1 MMEINQCAV
10 PAVYILI
17 FFLGYPSQWLLTQ
30 LEPAP
35 LTKNELIVSNVI
47 LVLIWITYTQSVF
60 VDAGIIPKDWIA
72 KKELGAEKGDEHGD
86 ASGKETG
93 LDIAGKSRKW
103 CRKCDAAK
111 PPRAHHC
118 KECKRCIPK
127 MDHHCPWTNNCVS
140 HTTFPH
146 FLRFLLYTTFGLS
159 LLQYFLFIRLSH
171 LWSNLD
177 MPSYLGPTPFQL
189 GHLFAV
195 LLTNSITL
203 FILGVLLL
211 RNLWCLAI
219 NQTTIEGWEIER
231 HRTLLRRARQ
241 YGGYLPSPD
250 GTKIRIKKQEFPYD
264 IGIWSNIVQGMNS
277 RNPLQWLNPL
287 APTPSLSS
295 GLSFETNGFEDEGT
309 VWPPPDPDRAYRRN
323 ATAVNA
329 DAFRFAESDL
339 NAEDTVAAFKMRQA
353 EDAVRR
359 RRPYAGAVERDAVE
373 DEMDGDMVRDEEDY
387 AYGDDA
393 SDDVEEEEEET
404 ERRKNG
410 KEREGE
416 AAWRNSEGERLKD
429 FGVDEDVEF
438 YDEQDDDVPLSQL
451 IARRQ
456 AAAANSH

>member
-1 MMEINQCAV
+1 
-10 PAVYILI
+10 
-17 FFLGYPSQWLLTQ
+17 
-30 LEPAP
+30 
-35 LTKNELIVSNVI
+35 
-47 LVLIWITYTQSVF
+47 
-60 VDAGIIPKDWIA
+60 
-72 KKELGAEKGDEHGD
+72 
-86 ASGKETG
+86 
-93 LDIAGKSRKW
+93 
-103 CRKCDAAK
+103 
-111 PPRAHHC
+111 
-118 KECKRCIPK
+118 
-127 MDHHCPWTNNCVS
+127 
-140 HTTFPH
+140 
-146 FLRFLLYTTFGLS
+146 
-159 LLQYFLFIRLSH
+159 
-171 LWSNLD
+171 

-277 RNPLQWLNPL
+277 RNPLQWFNPL

-329 DAFRFAESDL
+329 DAFRFAESEL

-359 RRPYAGAVERDAVE
+359 RRPYAGAVERDAME
-373 DEMDGDMVRDEEDY
+373 DEMDGEMVRDEEEY

-393 SDDVEEEEEET
+393 SDDVEEEEDDES
-404 ERRKNG
+404 RKNG